1 MSFPALALTLPPSRT
16 QISAWHRLT
25 TLLLNAI
32 LVLVKAPPLGVP
44 SAPLCLSENL
54 PILTADTP
62 GVSSLIV
69 VLGGGFVLDSLTSR
83 RMGSNGRD
91 EGVESSS
98 GTSRRRWVGMLV
110 EDEEAGSGAADGL
123 VREEVGKAESV

>member
-1 MSFPALALTLPPSRT
+1 
-16 QISAWHRLT
+16 
-25 TLLLNAI
+25 
-32 LVLVKAPPLGVP
+32 
-44 SAPLCLSENL
+44 
-54 PILTADTP
+54 
-62 GVSSLIV
+62 
-69 VLGGGFVLDSLTSR
+69 
-83 RMGSNGRD
+83 MGSNGRD